1 MFATFKVTTLLA
13 VLFSLL
19 CLSPAQAAPLPADIE
34 GKRALNISEEEERH
48 AIMAVGG
55 LTSEY
60 EVAISYE
67 SAMPSDPNPEKR
79 ISYRIRRNET
89 LGMALSMFK
98 GGTNGMLEAK
108 RIRNVLCVVYNTPP
122 GVVNP
127 LDCKVSLKLENV
139 TAWEA
144 FKTLGKTIN
153 TLPQFAKRPAALV
166 KTTVPIGFGKDRAV
180 PPVLY
185 KEKCITLNLT
195 DVTAREAACAIV
207 EAAPFEMKFQYIH
220 GDENPNS
227 GHYQDTLYIQVLQ
240 NGKPVSTEPLTKEE
254 EEFWRAEIKDGLA
267 RP

>member
-1 MFATFKVTTLLA
+1 MFATFKVTTLLV

-19 CLSPAQAAPLPADIE
+19 CLSPAQAAPLPANIE
-34 GKRALNISEEEERH
+34 ETQALNESAEEERH
-48 AIMAVGG
+48 MVMAVAG
-55 LTSEY
+55 LALEY
-60 EVAISYE
+60 KVAISYE
-67 SAMPSDPNPEKR
+67 GTMPNGPNPEQPIPFR
-79 ISYRIRRNET
+79 IQRNET

-98 GGTNGMLEAK
+98 DGTDGMLEAK

-122 GVVNP
+122 GLVNP

-153 TLPQFAKRPAALV
+153 ALPQFASRPKAQV
-166 KTTVPIGFGKDRAV
+166 CTSVSVRYDRAV
-180 PPVLY
+180 PPILY
-185 KEKCITLNLT
+185 EDKCITLNLT

-207 EAAPFEMKFQYIH
+207 EAAPFEMDFQYVH
-220 GDENPNS
+220 GLVCPELPYAGDS
-227 GHYQDTLYIQVLQ
+227 MTIRYLQ
-240 NGKPVSTEPLTKEE
+240 NGRPIHTEPETKEE